1 MAVTMTTKYSAVTGL
16 PLADLPGASAPTQ
29 YYRNRSSHK
38 APNFDLQALLE
49 KGHNRYY
56 EFTATDEEFISVMGA
71 VDSGNAL
78 LLLHHGLR
86 SEREVTDFL
95 LDHRMES
102 LSRAYSNIAEA
113 ALESGLDPVHLLE
126 FMDSTDSKER
136 NSEHAADAVRT
147 LALEKQY
154 KDVRHIGS
162 LSRLVLSGEARYEDI
177 KTIGAAKVHR
187 NSDMLTLA
195 ERLHDLASGEQPFT
209 AHHVLAAI
217 ERRMAAA
224 MDKEVGEQLLDLIK
238 RYGGDTGLSVQN
250 PVQVRHIPFVADT
263 VAEELELLPY
273 ADAVYTLRPDLEAK
287 MADINRLRK
296 HGISTQDAARG
307 LSEGR
312 SAQQIVAMKD
322 GVEEAL
328 TDGWL

>member
-1 MAVTMTTKYSAVTGL
+1 MTRQYSPVTGL
-16 PLADLPGASAPTQ
+16 PLASVPGSPVPTQ
-29 YYRNRSSHK
+29 HKLTRSSHK
-38 APNFDLQALLE
+38 APNLELEVLLE
-49 KGHNRYY
+49 KSYNIYY
-56 EFTATDEEFISVMGA
+56 EFTATDQEFISVLGS

-86 SEREVTDFL
+86 SSQDVAAFL

-102 LSRAYSNIAEA
+102 LARPYSKIAEA

-126 FMDSTDSKER
+126 FMNSTDSRER
-136 NSEHAADAVRT
+136 HSEHAADAVRT
-147 LALEKQY
+147 IALEKEY
-154 KDVRHIGS
+154 KNIRHISS

-187 NSDMLTLA
+187 NFDLLNLS
-195 ERLHDLASGEQPFT
+195 ERLHGLASSEDTSFT

-217 ERRMAAA
+217 ERRMAAG
-224 MDKEVGEQLLDLIK
+224 MDKGLGENLLDLIE

-263 VAEELELLPY
+263 MAEELELLPY
-273 ADAVYTLRPDLEAK
+273 ADAVYTLQPDLEAK
-287 MADINRLRK
+287 MADINRLRTS
-296 HGISTQDAARG
+296 GISVEAAALG

-312 SAQQIVAMKD
+312 SAQQIIAMTE

-328 TDGWL
+328 TEGWL